1 MKSWYKYLVYLSL
14 VFLAAA
20 LYKADYLKVPQISS
34 YSFFIASFIFLF
46 GGFISHA
53 VSWKQIVKK
62 SNYHVALSECFAG
75 MGLSIFGKYI
85 PGKIWTIVG
94 RAAYITEKNHYPL
107 GKLSAI
113 SLNAQFI
120 ALWLG
125 LIFGAI
131 GLFFLGGLYLW
142 GWLIL
147 FLWLGLTVVIF
158 SKLIHGSAQHLTRM
172 ILRKDIKLPR
182 LAIRSTFSVMPWFV
196 VYWVFLS
203 IGFYMF
209 VASLTETDIAWSV
222 GLAFPL
228 ASTLGVMAF
237 IAPGGLGVRE
247 GVMVGYLTFAG
258 LPIAEAVTIAG
269 ASRLWFLVGEAF
281 IFSVG
286 WFADKRSHKAS
297 CQTGYQHDRG
307 QDILNCL

>member
-1 MKSWYKYLVYLSL
+1 L
-14 VFLAAA
+14 VFLAVT
-20 LYKADYLKVPQISS
+20 LYKANYLKVPQVSS
-34 YSFFIASFIFLF
+34 YSVLITSFIFLF
-46 GGFISHA
+46 GGFISHTLA
-53 VSWKQIVKK
+53 WKQIVKK

-75 MGLSIFGKYI
+75 MGLSVFGKYI
-85 PGKIWTIVG
+85 PGKIWAIVG
-94 RAAYITEKNHYPL
+94 RAAYVTEKNHYPL

-125 LIFGAI
+125 LILGAI
-131 GLFFLGGLYLW
+131 GLFLLGGLYLW

-158 SKLIHGSAQHLTRM
+158 SKLVHNSTERL
-172 ILRKDIKLPR
+172 IKIALQKNIQIPR
-182 LAIRSTFSVMPWFV
+182 LTIKSTLSVIPWFV
-196 VYWVFLS
+196 VLWVFWS
-203 IGFYMF
+203 IGFYML
-209 VASLTETDIAWSV
+209 VTSLTATDIPWHV
-222 GLAFPL
+222 GLGFPL
-228 ASTLGVMAF
+228 SATLGIMAF

-247 GVMVGYLTFAG
+247 GVMVGYLTLAG

-281 IFSVG
+281 IFTVG
-286 WFADKRSHKAS
+286 WLADKRSHKAL
-297 CQTGYQHDRG
+297 CQTECQHYRG

>member
-1 MKSWYKYLVYLSL
+1 MKSWYQYLVYLSL
-14 VFLAAA
+14 VFLAVA
-20 LYKADYLKVPQISS
+20 LYKADYLKVPHIFS
-34 YSFFIASFIFLF
+34 YSVLITSFIFLF
-46 GGFISHA
+46 GGFISHTF
-53 VSWKQIVKK
+53 SWKQIVKK
-62 SNYHVALSECFAG
+62 SNYHVVLSECLAG

-94 RAAYITEKNHYPL
+94 RATYIAEKNHYPL
-107 GKLSAI
+107 SKLSAI

-120 ALWLG
+120 TLWLG

-131 GLFFLGGLYLW
+131 GLFLLGGLYLW

-158 SKLIHGSAQHLTRM
+158 SKLVHNSIERVFKIA
-172 ILRKDIKLPR
+172 LRKDIQIPR
-182 LAIRSTFSVMPWFV
+182 LAIGSTLSVMPWFV
-196 VYWVFLS
+196 VHWLFLS
-203 IGFYMF
+203 IGFYML
-209 VASLTETDIAWSV
+209 VVGLTAKDIAWSV

-281 IFSVG
+281 IFTVG
-286 WFADKRSHKAS
+286 WVVDKRIATKNTLVVTKEKKYHEE
-297 CQTGYQHDRG
+297 R
-307 QDILNCL
+307 

>member
-14 VFLAAA
+14 VFLAFA
-20 LYKADYLKVPQISS
+20 LYKADYLKAPQIF
-34 YSFFIASFIFLF
+34 SFSVLIISFVFLF

-53 VSWKQIVKK
+53 ISWKQIVKK
-62 SNYHVALSECFAG
+62 SNYHVVLSECLAG
-75 MGLSIFGKYI
+75 MGLSVFGKYV

-94 RAAYITEKNHYPL
+94 RAAYITEKNQYPL

-158 SKLIHGSAQHLTRM
+158 SKLVHNNTERLIR
-172 ILRKDIKLPR
+172 IVLRKDINIPR
-182 LAIRSTFSVMPWFV
+182 LTIKSTVSVMPWFV

-209 VASLTETDIAWSV
+209 VASLTAKDIAWSV

-247 GVMVGYLTFAG
+247 GVMVGYLTLAG
-258 LPIAEAVTIAG
+258 LPVAEAVTIAG
-269 ASRLWFLVGEAF
+269 ASRLWFLVGEGF
-281 IFSVG
+281 IFTVG
-286 WFADKRSHKAS
+286 WISDKRSYKLLHKVDCERNA
-297 CQTGYQHDRG
+297 R
-307 QDILNCL
+307 